1 MLLEE
6 EEEMIPKTSSDTNSP
21 RSAGSTGKSSP
32 LNKKPPP
39 QISKMFE
46 RLGSKA
52 DQGVSPMQ
60 RRGSSQNKA
69 VEKPEN
75 KIQKYTLVFCTNK
88 ES

>member
-6 EEEMIPKTSSDTNSP
+6 EEEMIPKTSLDTNSP
-21 RSAGSTGKSSP
+21 RSAVSTGKSHP
-32 LNKKPPP
+32 PNKKPPP
-39 QISKMFE
+39 RLGLN

-52 DQGVSPMQ
+52 GQGVSPINS
-60 RRGSSQNKA
+60 RGNSQNKA

-75 KIQKYTLVFCTNK
+75 KIQKYTLVFCTKK